1 MPGLMML
8 ARRRRA
14 ALCLVVALITVA
26 TLPVVRRL
34 RIDPDVLNLLPQ
46 SGSAV
51 RAFRTYLSA
60 FGSFDRVYVVFEV
73 PDGQAIDDFA
83 PLVDRY
89 AEALRRERE
98 IVRVDTQLFDPGK
111 DWSYVF
117 DHVFMLLGPDAT
129 TAAVSRLTAGDMRD
143 ELARARDRLRLPSTA
158 MKELVR
164 QDPFDYLGLLRE
176 HLSAANAFV
185 RIDPTAEGYVSSDGR
200 ARLIIATPTQPP
212 FDLGYS
218 RRVKAIFD
226 RAAETIR
233 AEAARDPELGDASS
247 VRIRF
252 AGGYHL
258 ALETER
264 MMRREA
270 FFNLAGSLGGI
281 LVLLI
286 VVFRSPWLFLVGAL
300 PMAVGGLLAAAVVG
314 LNNPNLSGAAA
325 GASALLFG
333 LGIDG
338 LVLLYARYLE
348 ERPTSATA
356 AEAVGRLGGSSAS
369 MLLGMFT
376 SAATFLALTLV
387 EFPSL
392 RELGRI
398 IGLGMLFG
406 GVATFFLVPA
416 LLPATVKPRRPF
428 RAPWLPAFIAR
439 RRRGVLWAAG
449 LATVGLAAV
458 APTLRLDLSLD
469 RLRPQ
474 TPQLEFEREIVHR
487 FGLPEDLIVVLSE
500 GSNLEALLSTNERL
514 VEEVGRSAKG
524 LSVFS
529 AAQGLPTADS
539 QARVADVLARSG
551 VSAGDLGKRVT
562 AAADAAGFRPDAFAP
577 FLERVPRFL
586 DPSSRLSFDG
596 YRQHGLGEL
605 LSPYIARTSGGFAM
619 AAYVHPRSP
628 ADVELMRS
636 VVNRVGGPLRLTGM
650 PVVNQEMAAGL
661 VPQFLIGLG
670 IGAVAVFALM
680 WVAFRNVRLTA
691 LALLPTV
698 LGLIWGAGILA
709 LLGVVVDLFSLFG
722 VLAFIGIG
730 VDFGIHLVHRFA
742 SEGDLTEA
750 LARIAPVNLVA
761 AGIAILGCGT
771 LITSSY
777 PPLRSLGF
785 VSVVTLITCVSAAL
799 LVLPATLTT
808 AGAVSRPAGGGDGS
822 PARTN
827 TPA

>member
-14 ALCLVVALITVA
+14 LLCLIVALITVA
-26 TLPVVRRL
+26 TLPVVMRL

-46 SGSAV
+46 SGTAV

-73 PDGQAIDDFA
+73 QEGESIDDHA
-83 PLVDRY
+83 PLVDKY
-89 AEALRRERE
+89 AEILRREPE
-98 IVRVDTQLFDPGK
+98 ISRVDTQLFDPGK

-129 TAAVSRLTAGDMRD
+129 AGAVGRLTAGDMSGD
-143 ELARARDRLRLPSTA
+143 MARARDRLRLPSSA
-158 MKELVR
+158 MKALVR

-200 ARLIIATPTQPP
+200 ARLIIATPRRPP

-226 RAAETIR
+226 RAADAVR
-233 AEAARDPELGDASS
+233 AEAAGDPDLGDASS
-247 VRIRF
+247 VGIRF

-264 MMRREA
+264 MMRGEA

-281 LVLLI
+281 LLLLLL
-286 VVFRSPWLFLVGAL
+286 VFRSPWLFFAGAL

-333 LGIDG
+333 LGVDG

-348 ERPTSATA
+348 ERPASGTA
-356 AEAVGRLGGSSAS
+356 AEAIGRLGGSSAS

-416 LLPATVKPRRPF
+416 LLPATVKPRRPL

-469 RLRPQ
+469 RLRPH
-474 TPQLEFEREIVHR
+474 TPQLAFEREIVRR
-487 FGLPEDLIVVLSE
+487 FGLPEDLIVVLS
-500 GSNLEALLSTNERL
+500 
-514 VEEVGRSAKG
+514 
-524 LSVFS
+524 
-529 AAQGLPTADS
+529 
-539 QARVADVLARSG
+539 
-551 VSAGDLGKRVT
+551 
-562 AAADAAGFRPDAFAP
+562 
-577 FLERVPRFL
+577 
-586 DPSSRLSFDG
+586 
-596 YRQHGLGEL
+596 
-605 LSPYIARTSGGFAM
+605 
-619 AAYVHPRSP
+619 
-628 ADVELMRS
+628 
-636 VVNRVGGPLRLTGM
+636 
-650 PVVNQEMAAGL
+650 
-661 VPQFLIGLG
+661 
-670 IGAVAVFALM
+670 
-680 WVAFRNVRLTA
+680 
-691 LALLPTV
+691 
-698 LGLIWGAGILA
+698 
-709 LLGVVVDLFSLFG
+709 
-722 VLAFIGIG
+722 
-730 VDFGIHLVHRFA
+730 
-742 SEGDLTEA
+742 
-750 LARIAPVNLVA
+750 
-761 AGIAILGCGT
+761 
-771 LITSSY
+771 
-777 PPLRSLGF
+777 
-785 VSVVTLITCVSAAL
+785 
-799 LVLPATLTT
+799 
-808 AGAVSRPAGGGDGS
+808 
-822 PARTN
+822 
-827 TPA
+827 

>member
-14 ALCLVVALITVA
+14 LLCLIVALITVA
-26 TLPVVRRL
+26 TLPVVMRL

-46 SGSAV
+46 SGTAV

-73 PDGQAIDDFA
+73 QEGESIDDHA
-83 PLVDRY
+83 PLVDKY
-89 AEALRRERE
+89 AEILRREPE
-98 IVRVDTQLFDPGK
+98 ISRVDTQLFDPGK

-129 TAAVSRLTAGDMRD
+129 AGAVGRLTAGDMSGD
-143 ELARARDRLRLPSTA
+143 MARARDRLRLPSSA
-158 MKELVR
+158 MKTLVR
-164 QDPFDYLGLLRE
+164 QDPVDYLGLLRE

-200 ARLIIATPTQPP
+200 ARLIIATPRRPP

-226 RAAETIR
+226 RAADAVR
-233 AEAARDPELGDASS
+233 AEAAGDPDLGDASS
-247 VRIRF
+247 VGIRF

-264 MMRREA
+264 MMRGEA

-281 LVLLI
+281 LLLLLL
-286 VVFRSPWLFLVGAL
+286 VFRSPWLFFAGAL

-333 LGIDG
+333 LGVDG

-348 ERPTSATA
+348 ERPASGTA
-356 AEAVGRLGGSSAS
+356 AEAIGRLGGSSAS

-416 LLPATVKPRRPF
+416 LLPATVKPRRPL

-469 RLRPQ
+469 RLRPH
-474 TPQLEFEREIVHR
+474 TPQLAFEREIVRR

-500 GSNLEALLSTNERL
+500 GPDLETLLRTNERL
-514 VEEVGRSAKG
+514 VDEVGRSANG

-529 AAQGLPTADS
+529 AAQGLPTAAS
-539 QARVADVLARSG
+539 QARVAEVLAKSG
-551 VSAGDLGKRVT
+551 VSAADIGKRVT
-562 AAADAAGFRPDAFAP
+562 TAADAAGFRPDAFQP

-586 DPSSRLSFDG
+586 NPSSRLTFEG
-596 YRQHGLGEL
+596 YKQHGLGEL
-605 LSPYIARTSGGFAM
+605 LSPYIARTPGGFAM

-628 ADVELMRS
+628 ADLELMRS
-636 VVNRVGGPLRLTGM
+636 VVNRVGEPLRLTGM
-650 PVVNQEMAAGL
+650 PVVNREMAASL
-661 VPQFLIGLG
+661 VPQFLIGVG
-670 IGAVAVFALM
+670 IGAVAVFVLM
-680 WVAFRNVRLTA
+680 WLTFRNLRLTA
-691 LALLPTV
+691 LALVPTV

-730 VDFGIHLVHRFA
+730 VDFGIHLVHRYA

-761 AGIAILGCGT
+761 AGIAVLGCGT

-785 VSVVTLITCVSAAL
+785 VSVVTLITCVAGSV
-799 LVLPATLTT
+799 LVLPATLATSGRGP
-808 AGAVSRPAGGGDGS
+808 GAAAQS
-822 PARTN
+822 PEAD
-827 TPA
+827 